1 MADLLTESQHAQILA
16 GVKSFY
22 ETTTTLSDLDIS
34 KIWGFGPVIEA
45 RINPKQASCVVLH
58 DPTIDLPT
66 PTNGKIDVPVGGDN
80 WSITLNGRGRKRFK
94 LKFHGPDPNKL
105 TRRAMLKT
113 SATAGIAGALAPH
126 SAALASDGASQNAT
140 TTTPQNLASLVP
152 DPANTTLICPP
163 NTSPIGPLLG
173 GDAIYNWQN
182 MDLNRPR
189 DIYWG
194 TVAFVGGTNGKIKF
208 RGDTTEV
215 ETTGKAI
222 SCAHVLYHQTSTSN
236 IRSYRHPSG
245 ISYDQSLPDWPINWP
260 SALPVGKWPDI
271 STAMLDSTVVH
282 RANEVRA
289 LGQLTGVKAPEAGDI
304 VTKYGAMTG
313 LTVARDIGMVWR
325 RLPDEAGEFMLVRA
339 VSNQFSRPGDSGAA
353 VVHYGNGIESDDY
366 RKLAGFIL
374 AGAIDDNEQYYLPV
388 VEFSGTPFPAELNAV
403 HVML

>member
-16 GVKSFY
+16 GIKNYY

-45 RINPKQASCVVLH
+45 RIAPKQATCVVLH
-58 DPTIDLPT
+58 DPTINLPT
-66 PTNGKIDVPVGGDN
+66 PTNGKIDVPVDSHD

-94 LKFHGPDPNKL
+94 LKFHGPDPKV
-105 TRRAMLKT
+105 TRRALLKT
-113 SATAGIAGALAPH
+113 SATAVTAGVLAPH
-126 SAALASDGASQNAT
+126 SIALASDGALQNT
-140 TTTPQNLASLVP
+140 TTSQTLASLVP
-152 DPANTTLICPP
+152 DPANSTLICPP
-163 NTSPIGPLLG
+163 NSSPIGPLLG

-182 MDLNRPR
+182 MDLNRPH
-189 DIYWG
+189 DVYWG

-222 SCAHVLYHQTSTSN
+222 SCAHVLYHQTSNSN
-236 IRSYRHPSG
+236 IRSYRHSSG
-245 ISYDQSLPDWPINWP
+245 ISYDQSFSDWPTNWP
-260 SALPVGKWPDI
+260 SASPVGKWPDI
-271 STAMLDSTVVH
+271 STATLDSSVVH

-289 LGQLTGVKAPEAGDI
+289 LGQLTGVKAPKAGDI

-313 LTVARDIGMVWR
+313 LTVARDIGLVWR
-325 RLPDEAGEFMLVRA
+325 RLPDETGEFMLVRA

-353 VVHYGNGIESDDY
+353 VVHYGNGVGSDNY

-374 AGAIDDNEQYYLPV
+374 AGAIDDNEQYYLPA
-388 VEFSGTPFPAELNAV
+388 VEFSGTPFPNELNAV